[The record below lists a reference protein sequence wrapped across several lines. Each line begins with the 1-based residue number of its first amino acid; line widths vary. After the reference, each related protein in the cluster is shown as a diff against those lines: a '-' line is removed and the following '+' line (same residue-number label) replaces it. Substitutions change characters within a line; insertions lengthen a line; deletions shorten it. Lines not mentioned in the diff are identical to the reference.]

1 MKVAA
6 CGILPVLGHFLSVS
20 RKDDPNKI
28 GFIGGKID
36 EGETPEEGL
45 IREVLEETGLHV
57 EIDTDY
63 DPFVTE
69 DKHGYVVYSY
79 IIKLKDE
86 IHEQICESETGI
98 IRLANR
104 LQMIKASPYG
114 EYNEQAFNWFNL

>member
-86 IHEQICESETGI
+86 HHEQICESETGI

>member
-1 MKVAA
+1 MKIAA

>member
-1 MKVAA
+1 MKIAV

-69 DKHGYVVYSY
+69 DNHGYTVYSY
-79 IIKLKDE
+79 IIRLKDVP
-86 IHEQICESETGI
+86 HEQICETETGI
-98 IRLANR
+98 IRLVNR
-104 LQMIKASPYG
+104 IQMIKGSPYG
-114 EYNEQAFNWFNL
+114 GYNEQAFNWFNL

>member
-1 MKVAA
+1 MKIAA

-69 DKHGYVVYSY
+69 DKRGYVVYSY

>member
-28 GFIGGKID
+28 GFNEKKID